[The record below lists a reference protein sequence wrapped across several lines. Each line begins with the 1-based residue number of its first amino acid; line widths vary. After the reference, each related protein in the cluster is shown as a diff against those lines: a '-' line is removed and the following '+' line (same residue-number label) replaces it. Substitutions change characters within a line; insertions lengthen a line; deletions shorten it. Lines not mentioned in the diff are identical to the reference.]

1 MDAGACMLSFV
12 VVITSDPCSGD
23 EMFDASN
30 ASTERE
36 KWSRESSG
44 VVGAVAATE
53 DIMLRGNSMV
63 NIPSWVHFYQ
73 CKR

>member
-1 MDAGACMLSFV
+1 MQV
-12 VVITSDPCSGD
+12 VVCRCDYLGSVQWRRDVRCV
-23 EMFDASN
+23 N